1 MLLLEHFKSGLKSVL
16 RISQSYDFN
25 YSKELQ
31 NIKKH
36 KWCRKMINDL
46 KMHRG
51 VTIRTTIHVSL

>member
-25 YSKELQ
+25 YSKEVQ

-46 KMHRG
+46 KMH
-51 VTIRTTIHVSL
+51 